1 METPEN
7 EKFTALWPSYEQ
19 KMTADGMNSAAQN
32 AFKYNFK
39 VLTSGADLMIPES
52 SIEPVDSLPDYA
64 ALTAENPA
72 LLESCVMVKLN
83 GGLGTGM
90 GLEKAKSLLDLKQ
103 GKTFLGSPRE
113 REVHSALA
121 LV

>member
-1 METPEN
+1 MATPEN

-72 LLESCVMVKLN
+72 QSLQQIQVN
-83 GGLGTGM
+83 GV
-90 GLEKAKSLLDLKQ
+90 SLTSVCP
-103 GKTFLGSPRE
+103 GFAYEIVP
-113 REVHSALA
+113 AA
-121 LV
+121 